1 MFYVG
6 HFSFD
11 GERPEDSLIPGETT
25 GWFTLLVEAES
36 ADEALEKFADLIESL
51 DGRFE
56 GFNHVNNIYLDD
68 ATEVRELPPG
78 GVLARWTEYPAL
90 DVRGSI
96 STSLPAEAPDGV
108 AAFTWRSEGQS
119 EELVDGEPVEP
130 FYTWEDVEEDGA

>member
-11 GERPEDSLIPGETT
+11 GERPEDSLIPGETA

-36 ADEALEKFADLIESL
+36 ADEALDKFGDLIESL

-56 GFNHVNNIYLDD
+56 GFDHLSNVYLDD
-68 ATEVRELPPG
+68 VTEVRELPPE
-78 GVLARWTEYPAL
+78 GVLAHWTEYPAL

-96 STSLPAEAPDGV
+96 STTLPPKAPDGV
-108 AAFTWRSEGQS
+108 AAFDWRSDEPS
-119 EELVDGEPVEP
+119 EDLVDGEAVEP
-130 FYTWEDVEEDGA
+130 FYTWEDAAD